1 VGPHMWWDDS
11 VTAALEPL
19 AAAAPERLVV
29 VVDEALPPGLAANAA
44 AVLAF
49 TLGAQLPEFVGEDY
63 RDADG
68 GLHPGL
74 IPVGLPI
81 LRAPGATLPGL
92 RERALASGVAV
103 VAFPSFG
110 HRTNDYEE
118 FRAFV
123 ARTPGAELRFLGLA
137 LHGPRRPVAKLTGS
151 LALLR

>member
-1 VGPHMWWDDS
+1 MSAAPHAVPDP
-11 VTAALEPL
+11 V
-19 AAAAPERLVV
+19 PERLVV
-29 VVDEALPPGLAANAA
+29 VLDEALAPGLAANAA

-49 TLGAQLPEFVGEDY
+49 SLGAQLPEFVGQDY

-68 GLHPGL
+68 GLHAGL

-92 RERALASGVAV
+92 RERALAAGVAV

-123 ARTPGAELRFLGLA
+123 ARTPGSELRFLGLA

>member
-1 VGPHMWWDDS
+1 MTHA
-11 VTAALEPL
+11 TAITLEPIPS
-19 AAAAPERLVV
+19 AAPERLVV

-49 TLGAQLPEFVGEDY
+49 SLGAQLPGFVGAAY
-63 RDADG
+63 VDADG
-68 GLHPGL
+68 GDHAGL

-81 LRAPGATLPGL
+81 LRAPGETLPSL
-92 RERALASGVAV
+92 RDRAVDAGIAV

-110 HRTNDYEE
+110 HQTNDYDE
-118 FRAFV
+118 FRTFV
-123 ARTPGAELRFLGLA
+123 ARTPSADLRYLGIA

>member
-1 VGPHMWWDDS
+1 MVGCVAMTH
-11 VTAALEPL
+11 ALAPRL
-19 AAAAPERLVV
+19 APAPERLVL

-49 TLGAQLPEFVGEDY
+49 TLGAQLPEFVGADY
-63 RDADG
+63 ADADG
-68 GLHPGL
+68 GVHAGL

-81 LRAPGATLPGL
+81 LRAPAATLPGL
-92 RERALASGVAV
+92 RERALAAVSV

-110 HRTNDYEE
+110 HRANDYEE

-123 ARTPGAELRFLGLA
+123 ARTPGADLRYLGLA
-137 LHGPRRPVAKLTGS
+137 VHGPRRPVGKLTGS